1 MTVKYLILTEE
12 IHKELNALAEIV
24 AHIATGLVD
33 HEKADEDDKGY
44 IVDSL
49 ALSLQSFYTGCE
61 NIFRRIATYVDGELP
76 AGERWHADLLE
87 QMSIALPETRPP
99 VITENTKQELKEFL
113 SFRHTIRNIY
123 IFDIASEPVM
133 TLASTTSSFFQ
144 KFRTELAAFCAF
156 LNEVGKAT

>member
-12 IHKELNALAEIV
+12 IHKELEALAEVV
-24 AHIATGLVD
+24 AHIETGLAD
-33 HEKADEDDKGY
+33 HEKADEDNKGY

-87 QMSIALPETRPP
+87 QMSIALPEIRPLA
-99 VITENTKQELKEFL
+99 ITENTKQELKEFL

-123 IFDIASEPVM
+123 IFDIASEPVI
-133 TLASTTSSFFQ
+133 TLASIASKVFRNLRMELENFSSFLKQ
-144 KFRTELAAFCAF
+144 
-156 LNEVGKAT
+156 VGKEN